1 LYDNDNNDDEF
12 CHRYILQNQKKVK
25 KVKIMHI
32 HSELPDEDIIK
43 LKKKTGESST
53 KDAIL
58 TAIYYYLGN
67 AKAN

>member
-1 LYDNDNNDDEF
+1 
-12 CHRYILQNQKKVK
+12 VK

-43 LKKKTGESST
+43 LKEKTGESST

-67 AKAN
+67 AKVN